1 METKPPAH
9 SKGREITQTVIEMA
23 VNLVPMAGSTI
34 AVALMTGLNRKLN
47 RRRERWLTELAEGV
61 EELRQR
67 FAEFDPDVLVESDA
81 FVDAVMTAT
90 QTAFRTSQ
98 QEKIEV
104 LRNAV
109 LNSAMPGAPE
119 LDIQQLYFEFIDR
132 LTPTHLR
139 LLTLLNDPPV
149 WFDQRPELTRPQ
161 FALMSNRGELIT
173 AALPELGTNSSA
185 IVARFYAALTDGGLV
200 NGALQGTMS
209 ADGAWQ
215 SVTTDHGKDFLA
227 FVRDPR

>member
-1 METKPPAH
+1 METNPPAH
-9 SKGREITQTVIEMA
+9 SRGREITQTVIEMA

-34 AVALMTGLNRKLN
+34 AVALMAGLNHKLN
-47 RRRERWLTELAEGV
+47 QRREQWLAELAEGV

-67 FAEFDPDVLVESDA
+67 FDAFDPDALVTNDV

-90 QTAFRTSQ
+90 QTAFRTSS
-98 QEKIEV
+98 QEKIAI

-119 LDIQQLYFEFIDR
+119 PDIQQLYLELIDR

-139 LLTLLNDPPV
+139 LLILLNDPPG
-149 WFDQRPELTRPQ
+149 WFDQYPELTRPQ
-161 FALMSNRGELIT
+161 FVLSSNRTQLIA
-173 AALPELGTNSSA
+173 AALPELGA
-185 IVARFYAALTDGGLV
+185 KGQMIIERFYAALTEGGLV
-200 NGALQGTMS
+200 NGALQGMMS

-215 SVTTDHGKDFLA
+215 VATTDHGKAFLA
-227 FVRDPR
+227 FVRNPR